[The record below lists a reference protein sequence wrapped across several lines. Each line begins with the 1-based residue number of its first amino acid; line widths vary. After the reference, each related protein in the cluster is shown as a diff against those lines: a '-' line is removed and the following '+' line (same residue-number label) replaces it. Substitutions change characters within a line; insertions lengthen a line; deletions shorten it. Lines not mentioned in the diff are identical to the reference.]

1 MKKIRIG
8 LIGLGTVGT
17 GFAKALARNGPVIRQ
32 RFGIDLDLALVA
44 EKNRR
49 AGREAP
55 IPPSRRVRD
64 AARLVRDPEIDIV
77 VELIGGCGA
86 AKRLIAEALR
96 RGKHVV
102 TANKALLAEHGRE
115 LFGIAQERGADLYYE
130 ASVCGAIPIVR
141 ALREGLAS
149 TRVASIFG
157 IVNGTCNYILS
168 RMTGSGIDF
177 RAALR
182 EAQRLGYAEADPALD
197 IDGTDSAHKLAILA
211 TLASGSWVPLG
222 AVYVEGIRRISA
234 IDIRFAKEFGYVIKL
249 LAIYKQRAGQVE
261 ARVHPTLIPASHLL
275 SLVGEAFN
283 AVCVEGWPAG
293 EIVLYGRGAGQAPT
307 ASAVLGDVIDIARNI
322 GRGCCG
328 RVPPV
333 AARVGAPRVRPV
345 EEIETQYYLRFSV
358 VDRPGVLARITGIL
372 GRQGI
377 SIASV
382 LQTERR
388 IGGVVPV
395 VLMTHR
401 SREGNVRRAIAR
413 IDRLADVRDRTVLL
427 RVEEK
432 V

>member
-17 GFAKALARNGPVIRQ
+17 GLVKALRKNGPLLRE
-32 RFGIDLDLALVA
+32 RLGIDLDLSLVA
-44 EKNRR
+44 EKNWRARR
-49 AGREAP
+49 DVR
-55 IPPSRRVRD
+55 IPPSRRAAD
-64 AARLVRDPEIDIV
+64 ARAILADPAIDIV

-86 AKRLIAEALR
+86 AKAYILEALK

-115 LFGIAQERGADLYYE
+115 IFRRAQGRRLDLYYE
-130 ASVCGAIPIVR
+130 ASVCGAIPIIK

-149 TRVASIFG
+149 NRVDSIFG

-168 RMTGSGIDF
+168 RMTDSGIDF
-177 RAALR
+177 VGALR

-197 IDGTDSAHKLAILA
+197 VDGMDSAHKLAILS
-211 TLASGSWVPLG
+211 TLASGSWVPSR

-234 IDIRFAKEFGYVIKL
+234 LDIRYAKEFEYVIKL
-249 LAIYKQRAGQVE
+249 LAIFKQGGGRVE
-261 ARVHPTLIPASHLL
+261 ARVHPTLIPKSHLL
-275 SLVGEAFN
+275 ASVGGAFN
-283 AVCVEGWPAG
+283 AVCVRGYPAG
-293 EIVLYGRGAGQAPT
+293 EIVLYGLGAGREPT
-307 ASAVLGDVIDIARNI
+307 SSAVLGDIIDIARNI
-322 GRGCCG
+322 DRGSCG
-328 RVPPV
+328 RVPAV
-333 AARVGAPRVRPV
+333 AARVGAMRVKPIG
-345 EEIETQYYLRFSV
+345 EIETQYYLRFSV

-372 GRQGI
+372 GRQQI

-382 LQTERR
+382 LQSERK

-401 SREGNVRRAIAR
+401 ARERDVRRAIAK
-413 IDRLADVRDRTVLL
+413 IDRLPDVKDRTALI
-427 RVEEK
+427 RVEER

>member
-1 MKKIRIG
+1 MKRIRIG

-17 GFAKALARNGPVIRQ
+17 GLAKAIARNRPVIRQ
-32 RFGIDLDLALVA
+32 RLGIDLELSLVA
-44 EKNRR
+44 EKNWRTGRDVWIPAARR
-49 AGREAP
+49 A
-55 IPPSRRVRD
+55 RD
-64 AARLVRDPEIDIV
+64 AAEIIRDPGIDIV
-77 VELIGGCGA
+77 VELIGGCGT
-86 AKRLIAEALR
+86 AKSLITEALK

-115 LFGIAQERGADLYYE
+115 LFGLAQECGADLYYE
-130 ASVCGAIPIVR
+130 ASVCGAIPIIK

-149 TRVASIFG
+149 TRVESIFG

-168 RMTGSGIDF
+168 RMTDSGIDF

-182 EAQRLGYAEADPALD
+182 EAQRLGYAEADPGLD
-197 IDGTDSAHKLAILA
+197 IDGIDSAHKLSILA
-211 TLASGSWVPLG
+211 TLASGSWVPLA
-222 AVYVEGIRRISA
+222 AVYVEGIRRVSA
-234 IDIRFAKEFGYVIKL
+234 LDIRFAKEFGYIVKL
-249 LAIYKQRAGQVE
+249 LAIFKSCGGRIE
-261 ARVHPTLIPASHLL
+261 ARVHPTLIPSRHLL
-275 SLVGEAFN
+275 SSVGGAFN
-283 AVCVEGWPAG
+283 AVCVAGWPAG
-293 EIVLYGRGAGQAPT
+293 EIVLYGAGAGQAPT

-322 GRGCCG
+322 ARGCCG
-328 RVPPV
+328 RVPAV
-333 AARVGAPRVRPV
+333 AARVGAPRVRPIG
-345 EEIETQYYLRFSV
+345 EIETQYYLRFSV

-382 LQTERR
+382 IQTERR

-401 SREGNVRRAIAR
+401 ARERNVHRAIAK
-413 IDRLADVRDRTVLL
+413 IDRLPEVKDSTALI